1 MPVTR
6 MGLRPRRSETLP
18 TIGTVT
24 VEVSMYEVKGQANRS
39 SPPRSAMMRGI
50 ATPITVWSIAE
61 RNIAMHSA
69 PMITSFRRPGRRI
82 MGGRSSYGRAGRG
95 GGGGAGAV
103 AAWSSVRGRRDR
115 TRKNCSTR
123 PPRAGASGPRQDT
136 RAPAAPDPSR
146 VAGDTCARRGCAHDG
161 PA

>member
-24 VEVSMYEVKGQANRS
+24 VEVSMYEVNGQANRS

-61 RNIAMHSA
+61 RNIVMLSA
-69 PMITSFRRPGRRI
+69 LMITSFRRPGRRI
-82 MGGRSSYGRAGRG
+82 IGGRSSCGGVGRG
-95 GGGGAGAV
+95 GGGGAGAM
-103 AAWSSVRGRRDR
+103 AA
-115 TRKNCSTR
+115 
-123 PPRAGASGPRQDT
+123 
-136 RAPAAPDPSR
+136 
-146 VAGDTCARRGCAHDG
+146 
-161 PA
+161 